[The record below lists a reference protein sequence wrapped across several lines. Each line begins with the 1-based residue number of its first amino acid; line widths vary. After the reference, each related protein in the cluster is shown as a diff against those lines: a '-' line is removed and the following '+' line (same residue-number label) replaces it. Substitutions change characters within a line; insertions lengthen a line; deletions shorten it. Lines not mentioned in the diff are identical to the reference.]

1 MASSVIPMS
10 SLRSTDAKASDEPL
24 YASRRGKPDS
34 GGMKQATLEQ
44 EKAARSERWRERIAQ
59 QERSGFSVQ
68 DFCKEQGV
76 TEQSFYAWR
85 KRLRNEQP
93 ARFALVE
100 TGSAQR
106 QPGTEGGLELILP
119 RGERLRISAGVDA
132 TVLRTVLEVLR
143 A

>member
-1 MASSVIPMS
+1 
-10 SLRSTDAKASDEPL
+10 
-24 YASRRGKPDS
+24 
-34 GGMKQATLEQ
+34 MKQATLEQ

-59 QERSGFSVQ
+59 QERSGVSVQ
-68 DFCKEQGV
+68 DLCKEQGV

-106 QPGTEGGLELILP
+106 QPGTEAGLELILP
-119 RGERLRISAGVDA
+119 RGERLRISAGADA

>member
-1 MASSVIPMS
+1 
-10 SLRSTDAKASDEPL
+10 
-24 YASRRGKPDS
+24 
-34 GGMKQATLEQ
+34 MKEATLEQ

-59 QERSGFSVQ
+59 QEHSGVSVQ
-68 DFCKEQGV
+68 DFCKQQGL

-93 ARFALVE
+93 VRFAVVE
-100 TGSAQR
+100 TGSVQ
-106 QPGTEGGLELILP
+106 QGGTDPGLELILP

-132 TVLRTVLEVLR
+132 TVLRTVLEALR